1 MTSQQAPSGGARQAA
16 TGVAAPVAVM
26 RRPPARGRLSH
37 QRQRQVLGATLAAP
51 AVIMIAAFFLVPL
64 GLTFYMSLTNWSL
77 LGAHTWVGLDN
88 YTKGFSDSNFKDAFV
103 FTLEYTLLIT
113 PVLFLLGL
121 GLALLVRRRRRGAAF
136 FQSVYFMPVVIG
148 FAAGSFLFLYMAQP
162 GFGPL
167 FDLFRRLGLVN
178 GNTNWFA
185 AKGTALFVVILS
197 VTWKV
202 VGMQMLL
209 LLAGLQS
216 IPLEVEEA
224 AGIDGAK
231 RWQTLRYITLPL
243 LRPTLALVLVFS
255 VAGSLLAFD
264 QFFIMTNGGPNNST
278 ITAVYQIYRV
288 SFVQFHLGYGAALSV
303 LLMAV
308 LAAVSAVQLLLL
320 RNTEHEC
327 PADRRIRHGKRSD
340 PRRPGPAAA
349 AAGAAAHAA
358 EGGVV

>member
-1 MTSQQAPSGGARQAA
+1 MTQQLPPAGGGGQAA
-16 TGVAAPVAVM
+16 TGVAPPVAAA
-26 RRPPARGRLSH
+26 RRPPVHRRLT
-37 QRQRQVLGATLAAP
+37 QRRQRQLLGALLAAP
-51 AVIMIAAFFLVPL
+51 AIVMIGAFFLVPL

-77 LGAHTWVGLDN
+77 LGAHTWTGFDN
-88 YTKGFSDSNFKDAFV
+88 YTQAFSDANFRDAFV
-103 FTLEYTLLIT
+103 FTLEYTALIT
-113 PVLFLLGL
+113 PVLFVLGL
-121 GLALLVRRRRRGAAF
+121 GLALLVRYPRRGARF
-136 FQSVYFMPVVIG
+136 FQSVYFIPVVIG

-162 GFGPL
+162 GLGPM
-167 FDLFRRLGLVN
+167 FDVLRRLGLVDAD
-178 GNTNWFA
+178 TNWFA
-185 AKGTALFVVILS
+185 SKGSALFVVITS

-216 IPLEVEEA
+216 IPIEVEEA
-224 AGIDGAK
+224 AKIDGAR
-231 RWQTLRYITLPL
+231 RWQTLRYVTLPL

-303 LLMAV
+303 LLMLV

-320 RNTEHEC
+320 RNTEH
-327 PADRRIRHGKRSD
+327 D
-340 PRRPGPAAA
+340 
-349 AAGAAAHAA
+349 
-358 EGGVV
+358 

>member
-1 MTSQQAPSGGARQAA
+1 MTSQQAPSGGAGEAA
-16 TGVAAPVAVM
+16 TGVTASVVAT
-26 RRPPARGRLSH
+26 RRPPARSRLSH
-37 QRQRQVLGATLAAP
+37 RRQRQLLGVALASP

-64 GLTFYMSLTNWSL
+64 ALTFYMSLTTWSL
-77 LGAHTWVGLDN
+77 LGAHTWVGLEN
-88 YTKGFSDSNFKDAFV
+88 YTKAFSDANFRDAFI
-103 FTLEYTLLIT
+103 FTLQYTLVIT
-113 PVLFLLGL
+113 PVLFVLGL
-121 GLALLVRRRRRGAAF
+121 GLALLVRRRRRGSAF

-148 FAAGSFLFLYMAQP
+148 FAAGSFLFLYMSQS

-167 FDLFRRLGLVN
+167 FDLFRRVGLVHE
-178 GNTNWFA
+178 NTNWFA
-185 AKGTALFVVILS
+185 SKGTALFVVILS

-264 QFFIMTNGGPNNST
+264 QFYIMTNGGPNNST

-303 LLMAV
+303 LLMVV
-308 LAAVSAVQLLLL
+308 LAGVSAMQLLLL
-320 RNTEHEC
+320 RNTEH
-327 PADRRIRHGKRSD
+327 H
-340 PRRPGPAAA
+340 
-349 AAGAAAHAA
+349 
-358 EGGVV
+358 